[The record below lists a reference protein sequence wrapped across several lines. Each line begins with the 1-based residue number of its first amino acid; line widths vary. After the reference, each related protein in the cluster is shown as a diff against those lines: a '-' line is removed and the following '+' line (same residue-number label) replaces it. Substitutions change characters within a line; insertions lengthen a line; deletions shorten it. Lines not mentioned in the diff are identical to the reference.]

1 MIRSGGSGDGGCG
14 TGGGLERG
22 GDAQTPPA
30 LPQLSTRPNHSN
42 VINTER
48 KLGVGGGWWATGHIT
63 TAAAGPTRGRRTLA
77 GRCHRHAH
85 LPPPRPLTTA
95 DCLRRRCTTLC
106 GRPLVLVTVQQAV
119 QPPCSRPTFFSHP
132 RSSSPASTSQCLRSK
147 VGTPSSLVVRSRADV
162 TICVAPSRLGACAE
176 AVSVAVFVA
185 IVIPWWQPACPPYQ
199 VDPRAR
205 DLAVMGGAWDAPG
218 IRKKRCG

>member
-1 MIRSGGSGDGGCG
+1 MVGGPLATSPPP
-14 TGGGLERG
+14 
-22 GDAQTPPA
+22 PPA
-30 LPQLSTRPNHSN
+30 L
-42 VINTER
+42 
-48 KLGVGGGWWATGHIT
+48 LGAAGHWQ
-63 TAAAGPTRGRRTLA
+63 AAATATPTY
-77 GRCHRHAH
+77 HRHAH
-85 LPPPRPLTTA
+85 LPPPTVYAVVALHCAVVPI
-95 DCLRRRCTTLC
+95 
-106 GRPLVLVTVQQAV
+106 VLVTV

-185 IVIPWWQPACPPYQ
+185 IVIPWWQPACLPYQ

-218 IRKKRCG
+218 IWKWRCG